1 MPFFWKITFQYH
13 QQGRKFEASLR
24 ESGLIES
31 AGGETFR
38 TPMAWM
44 RAVTGSWN
52 TVKQSQAYKMVRA
65 YMLHGYRVPK
75 RARGLGIFSNYDN
88 FEPWAATSIYKQG
101 IAVSTIVY
109 SPATFPLPL
118 LLQKF
123 VTVAGGGGGGRR
135 V

>member
-1 MPFFWKITFQYH
+1 
-13 QQGRKFEASLR
+13 
-24 ESGLIES
+24 
-31 AGGETFR
+31 
-38 TPMAWM
+38 MAWM

-75 RARGLGIFSNYDN
+75 RARGLGIFCNYDN
-88 FEPWAATSIYKQG
+88 FEPWVATSIYKQG

-123 VTVAGGGGGGRR
+123 VTVAGGGGGGR
-135 V
+135 VKTFLTNLFGEVFFIFFSSPMKGCKI